1 MRTHL
6 LRSTFTMSKLL
17 KFVATVSITAIA
29 AEGIYAALK
38 VTEKLQNGTEETL
51 QDAINTTIIEEK
63 AKFGW
68 WKRVA
73 SATINVAQHN
83 LTQPQKVVDEYRKS
97 EQSFGTYI
105 VTKSA
110 LEDAKDFLKA
120 YSKVFE
126 KLF

>member
-1 MRTHL
+1 MHL
-6 LRSTFTMSKLL
+6 LRSTITMSKLL
-17 KFVATVSITAIA
+17 KVLATVSITAIA

-38 VTEKLQNGTEETL
+38 VNQKLQEGTEESL
-51 QDAINTTIIEEK
+51 QDAINSTICEEK

-73 SATINVAQHN
+73 SATVNVAQHN
-83 LTQPQKVVDEYRKS
+83 LTQPGKIVNEYRKS
-97 EQSFGTYI
+97 GQSFGTYI

-110 LEDAKDFLKA
+110 LEDAGDFLKA